1 MLNVSGRTSN
11 LGQRLAQLAGSEKST
26 LQKLDA
32 GLRFITYNVKKLA
45 NLRLMQKPSVPGFSG
60 WGMTTK
66 HALPWR
72 TDESSDPVGLKF
84 AQADQR
90 LRELILSGGFNLSQ
104 FNGYGTIPPE
114 EYCDPQLSRLRYR
127 HFMVFWSAV
136 FAARQRTSDSLIFV
150 EAGACDGLT
159 AFFAEAAIRSE
170 SISVKNTEIYL
181 YDSWAPMRLAHLRE
195 SELHLDG
202 SYSYLSLDQT
212 RRNLATCEGL
222 FRFIKGA
229 IPEVFAESKP
239 HPSAIDWLHI
249 DLNSAE
255 PTKET
260 LDYFFPKLN
269 TGGLI
274 LFDDYGHGGYFD
286 TKHVVDQYFSPASGI
301 LFPLPTGQAIFFK
314 L

>member
-1 MLNVSGRTSN
+1 VGRLLAKLTSPD
-11 LGQRLAQLAGSEKST
+11 KSS
-26 LQKLDA
+26 LQKLGA
-32 GLRFITYNVKKLA
+32 GLRFIAHHIRKFA

-66 HALPWR
+66 HALPWK
-72 TDESSDPVGLKF
+72 TDRSSDPVGLKF

-90 LRELILSGGFNLSQ
+90 LRKLILSGDFSLSQ
-104 FNGYGTIPPE
+104 FNNYGTISPE
-114 EYCDPQLSRLRYR
+114 EYCDSQLNRLQYR
-127 HFMVFWSAV
+127 HFIVFWSAV
-136 FAARQRTSDSLIFV
+136 FAARQTTSDSLKFV

-159 AFFAEAAIRSE
+159 AFYAEAAIRSE
-170 SISVKNTEIYL
+170 SITVKNTEIYL
-181 YDSWAPMRLAHLRE
+181 YDSWAPMKLAHLQKSE
-195 SELHLDG
+195 SHLEG

-212 RRNLATCEGL
+212 QRNLATCEGL
-222 FRFIKGA
+222 FRFIKGS
-229 IPEVFAESKP
+229 IPEVFAENYP

-255 PTKET
+255 PTKEA

-274 LFDDYGHGGYFD
+274 LFDDYGHGAYFD
-286 TKHVVDQYFSPASGI
+286 TKHVVDQYFGRTGGL
-301 LFPLPTGQAIFFK
+301 LFPLPTGQAVYFK